1 MIQTANKQTTV
12 PLFDELDPIV
22 FVHGWGISYEL
33 ASVEIRVITA
43 RTLAAYVASPDK
55 SYHRNPSQRVLEFT
69 AEAHN
74 KRVEAGMIPKN
85 PGAFKF
91 KR

>member
-1 MIQTANKQTTV
+1 MIQTTHRQTAI
-12 PLFDELDPIV
+12 PLFDELDPIA

-33 ASVEIRVITA
+33 ASVEIRVITS

-55 SYHRNPSQRVLEFT
+55 SYHRKPSRRVLEFT

-74 KRVEAGMIPKN
+74 KRVEAGLIPKN

-91 KR
+91 RR